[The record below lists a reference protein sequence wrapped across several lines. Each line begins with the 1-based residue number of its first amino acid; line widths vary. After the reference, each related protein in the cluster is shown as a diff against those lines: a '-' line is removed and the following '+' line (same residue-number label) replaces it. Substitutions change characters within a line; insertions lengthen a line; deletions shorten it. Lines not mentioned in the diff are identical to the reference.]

1 METRCWKACT
11 ARGTW
16 AQSGHLFSYAFA
28 SLRSKLQP
36 RRSPC
41 ASASFLFG
49 LRGAS
54 LFWSACFAY
63 LFVLHELLRRACR
76 HLSMQRPPLGSGA
89 QALIPSRPL
98 FLMRTHAF
106 AVSHWPTAHVAHND
120 CTPTYINILYVR
132 AAWAGACSLGAPD
145 CQSAALPS
153 ARCADAL
160 RSPGQERIEWPFLCH
175 RRSRR
180 AVGCQSSI
188 SIFFLLFLHDACAPA
203 RLEMAGHRRA
213 PKSASTSFLNN
224 LIYLLSVSMT
234 TGALEGWPLSAGGRK
249 IRSLARRG
257 VGGWLR
263 WVAAALPPPPPPMR
277 CCSTCWL
284 PEAARRL
291 GPRLRM
297 NRNKEIATGGAID

>member
-1 METRCWKACT
+1 MCARRGPGRAPWVLLT
-11 ARGTW
+11 ASR
-16 AQSGHLFSYAFA
+16 L
-28 SLRSKLQP
+28 LCLQP
-36 RRSPC
+36 
-41 ASASFLFG
+41 
-49 LRGAS
+49 
-54 LFWSACFAY
+54 
-63 LFVLHELLRRACR
+63 
-76 HLSMQRPPLGSGA
+76 GA
-89 QALIPSRPL
+89 QMPS
-98 FLMRTHAF
+98 
-106 AVSHWPTAHVAHND
+106 AVRGKKELNGLSCVTVG
-120 CTPTYINILYVR
+120 R
-132 AAWAGACSLGAPD
+132 AAPLVVNH
-145 CQSAALPS
+145 QY
-153 ARCADAL
+153 
-160 RSPGQERIEWPFLCH
+160 QY
-175 RRSRR
+175 
-180 AVGCQSSI
+180 
-188 SIFFLLFLHDACAPA
+188 FFLLFLHDACAPA